1 MMEKEDQMLKGF
13 NAGYTFQKYEPE
25 LAKELMAN
33 LDGVEEDYIKGFLAG
48 AKEYQLEKEL
58 ERSDLFPGMD
68 GDFHQG
74 FSEKDVDKEQ
84 DEPDIDI

>member
-13 NAGYTFQKYEPE
+13 NAGYTIQKYEPE

-68 GDFHQG
+68 EDFHQG
-74 FSEKDVDKEQ
+74 FSEKDVDKER